1 MRSLAF
7 HLLDEASAVR
17 HPVGRWIR
25 RAMIAVILLNCM
37 IVVLATI
44 ESFDMDESRT
54 VFLIELAALAIFAV
68 DYLLRI
74 WVAPERFPS
83 DAAAKARLSYL
94 ISPLGFVDLL
104 AVMPGIAIGIVT
116 DDRGIQAL
124 FDMFA
129 TLKILRYMSAVDTIV
144 AVVRNER
151 RAIGAALGVMFVLL
165 IFASTVMYMFERAAQ
180 PENFASILHAMWWGV
195 VTLTT
200 TGYGDLV
207 PITPAGRIFG
217 ALVTILG
224 LGMFA
229 LPAGILANGF
239 AAELKKRDFVVT
251 WNLISQV
258 PLFKHLDASDIA
270 ELAQLLEFRHVPE
283 RYAVVR
289 RGEDADGMYF
299 ILSGSV
305 SVEIGD
311 KPIALGPGQFF
322 GEIALV
328 LGGTRTATVTT
339 AEPCEL
345 LALANEDFGQLA
357 EKHPKIR
364 DEIARVA
371 QERYG
376 QAKT

>member
-1 MRSLAF
+1 MRSLVF
-7 HLLDEASAVR
+7 HLLDEASASR

-25 RAMIAVILLNCM
+25 RFMITVILVNCATV
-37 IVVLATI
+37 ILATI
-44 ESFDMDESRT
+44 ESFGMNESRMVLILELSALV
-54 VFLIELAALAIFAV
+54 VFAI
-68 DYLLRI
+68 DYALRI
-74 WVAPERFPS
+74 WVAPERLPAS
-83 DAAAKARLSYL
+83 AAAKARLGYL
-94 ISPLGFVDLL
+94 VSPLGIVDLL
-104 AVMPGIAIGIVT
+104 AVMPGVVIGIVA
-116 DDRGIQAL
+116 DDRGVQAL

-129 TLKILRYMSAVDTIV
+129 TLKLLRYFTAIETIAQV
-144 AVVRNER
+144 LRNER

-165 IFASTVMYMFERAAQ
+165 IFASTVMYMFERSAQ
-180 PENFASILHAMWWGV
+180 PEAFASIPHAMWWGA
-195 VTLTT
+195 VTLST

-207 PITPAGRIFG
+207 PITAPGRVFG

-251 WNLISQV
+251 WNLVSQV
-258 PLFKHLDASDIA
+258 PLFRNLPASEIA
-270 ELAQLLEFRHVPE
+270 ELAQLLDYRQLPE

-299 ILSGSV
+299 ILTGSV
-305 SVEIGD
+305 TVEIGE
-311 KPIALGPGQFF
+311 KPIKLGPGQFF

-339 AEPCEL
+339 IEACEL
-345 LALANEDFGQLA
+345 LELSNEDFATLA
-357 EKHPKIR
+357 EDHPTIR

-376 QAKT
+376 QPRA

>member
-17 HPVGRWIR
+17 HPVGRWLR
-25 RAMIAVILLNCM
+25 FAMIAVILTNTTM
-37 IVVLATI
+37 VILATVDD
-44 ESFDMDESRT
+44 FGMHQAAL
-54 VFLIELAALAIFAV
+54 FLAAQWAILAIFAL
-68 DYLLRI
+68 DYVSRI
-74 WVAPERFPS
+74 WIAPERFP
-83 DAAAKARLSYL
+83 AAEAARARFSYL
-94 ISPLGFVDLL
+94 MSPLGIVDLL
-104 AVMPGIAIGIVT
+104 AVMPGVAIGIIA
-116 DDRGIQAL
+116 DDKGIQAL

-129 TLKILRYMSAVDTIV
+129 TLKLLRYFSAVETIA

-180 PENFASILHAMWWGV
+180 PDAFASIPHAMWWGV

-207 PITPAGRIFG
+207 PITAQGRIFG

-258 PLFKHLDASDIA
+258 PLFKHLPAAEIA
-270 ELAQLLEFRHVPE
+270 ELAQLLAFQHLPE

-289 RGEDADGMYF
+289 RGEEADGMYF
-299 ILSGSV
+299 ILSGNV
-305 SVEIGD
+305 VVEIGD
-311 KPIALGPGQFF
+311 KPISLGAGHFF

-339 AEPCEL
+339 VEACEL
-345 LALANEDFGQLA
+345 LALSADDFKKLA
-357 EKHPKIR
+357 ESHPTIR

-371 QERYG
+371 EERYG
-376 QAKT
+376 KTKA